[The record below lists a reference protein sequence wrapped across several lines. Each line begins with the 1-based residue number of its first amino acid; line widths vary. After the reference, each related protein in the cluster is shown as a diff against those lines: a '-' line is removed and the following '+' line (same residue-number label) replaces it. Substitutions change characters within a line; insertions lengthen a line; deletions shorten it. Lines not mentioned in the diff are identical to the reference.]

1 MATFKYY
8 LRTNTVWINYSYSR
22 TARIRH
28 STGISLNK
36 PRNWNPKDQNI
47 RPGID
52 EPGAKAHNYKLSTIK
67 ADFLNLVATLEI
79 TNTYIDN
86 LVLSEAAKEALG
98 KTQSKQNKETPD
110 FLSYFKQYIDH
121 YKTHPLDNTGRPL
134 APSTVKTYS
143 NALNLIKQFSTDSK
157 YVIQYDRINREFYDS
172 FYNWCVGK
180 EYSDNYFGAAIKTIK
195 TIYAAALELGYH
207 EGLEHKKKYFKKLS
221 VEADEIYLNMDELE
235 AIYKLD
241 LSNERTLDRARD
253 LFLIGAYTGLR
264 VSDFSVLNKTH
275 FKEKNGFTFLE
286 MENKKTRTMVAIP
299 LNSHVKSI
307 INKYG
312 GNPPNNMS
320 EQQINKAIKIVGEKA
335 KLADMATVSKI
346 IAGKKITETVP
357 KYKLIK
363 NHTARRSFCTNAY
376 LHKDKMDIVEI
387 MSLSGHKTLN
397 SFLKYVRADHL
408 QKAQNL
414 ARNSFF
420 N

>member
-1 MATFKYY
+1 
-8 LRTNTVWINYSYSR
+8 
-22 TARIRH
+22 
-28 STGISLNK
+28 
-36 PRNWNPKDQNI
+36 
-47 RPGID
+47 
-52 EPGAKAHNYKLSTIK
+52 
-67 ADFLNLVATLEI
+67 
-79 TNTYIDN
+79 
-86 LVLSEAAKEALG
+86 
-98 KTQSKQNKETPD
+98 
-110 FLSYFKQYIDH
+110 
-121 YKTHPLDNTGRPL
+121 
-134 APSTVKTYS
+134 
-143 NALNLIKQFSTDSK
+143 
-157 YVIQYDRINREFYDS
+157 
-172 FYNWCVGK
+172 
-180 EYSDNYFGAAIKTIK
+180 
-195 TIYAAALELGYH
+195 
-207 EGLEHKKKYFKKLS
+207 
-221 VEADEIYLNMDELE
+221 MDELE